1 MLALLTSSSF
11 SFADLLKPLGCML
24 ICHTIEPIATI
35 LYIRKCSYIIDNF
48 ISYLRLEVLSS
59 LLSKD
64 VPSFD
69 MKGPTDATQ
78 LIIGDID
85 RIKIAF
91 MQNISRDRGI
101 RSGMELLMGF
111 SILYTLCLPL
121 AILFTLIVPLTA
133 FIASQF
139 AKSFFSSSSKENNAS
154 LVITRTVEETMRNF
168 KEVFSF
174 SNQKLEKEKFIKS
187 LVVTSE
193 AAIRVG
199 KAKALFESSN
209 RAGIYTNILTMFA
222 VGGLMVKNNIVKA
235 STLVSFIGYC
245 WSLNFAT
252 QGLLF
257 SYGDWKVI
265 STPWQKTVEALKSMR
280 SNQKVELIEKPMIPN
295 EVISNWSKSK
305 APMSIELRNVSFSY
319 PNRPDV
325 AILKDID
332 LTIPP
337 GKITALVGPSGA
349 GKSTIASLLNQY
361 YVASNGNTI
370 VDGIDVSLLP
380 RDEYLSRVSV
390 VRQASSLFTD
400 TISNNI
406 AYGTIAYRP
415 VAQAEIIAAA
425 KAANAHDFIM
435 NLPEG
440 YDTIIGDREGCV
452 QLSGGQRQR
461 ISLARAI
468 IKNASLLV
476 LDESTSA
483 LDSESESLVQES
495 LNRLMKGRT
504 TVVIAHRLST
514 VINADQIC
522 VVKEGKIAEIGTHE
536 DLMMKKGFYYSLMST
551 QMASFT
557 PEPIVLNPT
566 TLL

>member
-1 MLALLTSSSF
+1 
-11 SFADLLKPLGCML
+11 
-24 ICHTIEPIATI
+24 
-35 LYIRKCSYIIDNF
+35 
-48 ISYLRLEVLSS
+48 
-59 LLSKD
+59 
-64 VPSFD
+64 
-69 MKGPTDATQ
+69 
-78 LIIGDID
+78 
-85 RIKIAF
+85 
-91 MQNISRDRGI
+91 
-101 RSGMELLMGF
+101 MGF
-111 SILYTLCLPL
+111 GILYTLCLPL

-133 FIASQF
+133 YISSQF
-139 AKSFFSSSSKENNAS
+139 AKSFFSSSAKENNAS
-154 LVITRTVEETMRNF
+154 IIITRTVEETMRNF

-174 SNQKLEKEKFIKS
+174 SNQKLEKTKFIKS
-187 LVVTSE
+187 LAITSD
-193 AAIRVG
+193 AALKVG

-222 VGGLMVKNNIVKA
+222 VGGLMVKRNIVKA
-235 STLVSFIGYC
+235 PTLVSFIGYC

-257 SYGDWKVI
+257 SYGDWKII
-265 STPWQKTVEALKSMR
+265 STPWKKTVDALTSMR
-280 SNQKVELIEKPMIPN
+280 INQNIQLIEKEKGSYFIGT
-295 EVISNWSKSK
+295 EVVNNWSKSK

-332 LTIPP
+332 LFIPP

-361 YVASNGNTI
+361 YIASDGNTI
-370 VDGIDVSLLP
+370 VDGIDLSLLP

-415 VAQAEIIAAA
+415 VTQAEIVSAA

-440 YDTIIGDREGCV
+440 YETLIGDREGCV
-452 QLSGGQRQR
+452 QLSGGQKQR
-461 ISLARAI
+461 ITIARAI

-483 LDSESESLVQES
+483 LDSESEALVQDS

-536 DLMMKKGFYYSLMST
+536 NLMQKKGFYYSLMST
-551 QMASFT
+551 QVSAYT
-557 PEPIVLNPT
+557 PEPLGLTPST
-566 TLL
+566 PL